1 MLLVERKR
9 IYQYNGLR
17 RNKGE
22 IKKMSVLTLADAA
35 KQATI
40 AIRVKDRDKMIAF
53 YKDTI
58 GFALKREENTL
69 AIMGVKEN
77 DRQYLW
83 LEESPRAAEHFGEVK
98 KLKQYT
104 IAVSNVEEL
113 SDIYYRLKQASYPVV
128 QTSYDDKAYIL
139 VDDPEGNRL
148 EITADMNEKQV
159 ENDEQLLALST
170 KKAPKLSQVTLLQ
183 QIQLN
188 VTAPEKEIDFL
199 QNNLG
204 FYLGNN
210 NSATRSAKN
219 SDLEIVLEKTDSQLV
234 DVESAEV
241 LGLEIIRFVVTSDV
255 LEGIQKH
262 LVKIGKSFYIDKKKT
277 ILTVYDPARIEWWFV
292 LKNDK

>member
-1 MLLVERKR
+1 
-9 IYQYNGLR
+9 
-17 RNKGE
+17 
-22 IKKMSVLTLADAA
+22 MSVLTLADAA
-35 KQATI
+35 KQMTI
-40 AIRVKDRDKMIAF
+40 AIRVKDRDKMIVF

-58 GFALKREENTL
+58 GFALKKEENTL
-69 AIMGVKEN
+69 AIMGVKEKE
-77 DRQYLW
+77 RQYLW

-113 SDIYYRLKQASYPVV
+113 SDVYYRLKQASYPVV

-148 EITADMNEKQV
+148 EIIADMNEKQV

-170 KKAPKLSQVTLLQ
+170 KKATKLSQATVLQ

-210 NSATRSAKN
+210 NSTTHSFKK
-219 SDLEIVLEKTDSQLV
+219 SDLEIVLHKSDSQLV
-234 DVESAEV
+234 DIESAEV

-262 LVKIGKSFYIDKKKT
+262 LAKIGKGFYIDKKRT
-277 ILTVYDPARIEWWFV
+277 ILTVYDPAGIEWWFV